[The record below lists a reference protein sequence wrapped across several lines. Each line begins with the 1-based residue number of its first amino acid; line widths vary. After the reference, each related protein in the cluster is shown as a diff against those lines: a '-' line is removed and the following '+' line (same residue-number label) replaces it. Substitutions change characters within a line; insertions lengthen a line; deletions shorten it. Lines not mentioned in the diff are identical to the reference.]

1 MPLPK
6 ALHAG
11 SPVLPSGGLAPL
23 IAPAAPAGGAAAVAP
38 GKGGYPFA
46 MQTQTEDNWCWAAV
60 ATSTS
65 LHYDLSS
72 PWTQC
77 GLANSILPLPSGVD
91 CCISGA
97 APPQCDVE
105 WYLDKALTAT
115 SNLLE
120 VRAGTVGFA
129 KLTALL
135 DGDRPLAIR
144 IEWAGGGGHFVVF
157 HQWEKTASGTE
168 FVVVADPFYGGRTLL
183 YNDCV
188 HRYPATRATTGKWT
202 HSYWTQP

>member
-1 MPLPK
+1 
-6 ALHAG
+6 
-11 SPVLPSGGLAPL
+11 
-23 IAPAAPAGGAAAVAP
+23 
-38 GKGGYPFA
+38 

-65 LHYDLSS
+65 LHYDRSS
-72 PWTQC
+72 AWTQC
-77 GLANSILPLPSGVD
+77 ELANSILPLPSGVD
-91 CCISGA
+91 CCVSGA

-105 WYLDKALTAT
+105 WYLDLALTAT

-135 DGDRPLAIR
+135 DGNRPLAVR
-144 IEWAGGGGHFVVF
+144 IAWAGGGGHFVVF
-157 HQWEKTASGTE
+157 HQWEKTASGME
-168 FVVVADPFYGGRTLL
+168 FVVVADPFYGERTLL

-188 HRYPATRATTGKWT
+188 YRYPATGATTGTWT